1 MIRVWARRALVAASL
16 LFVLCVVGQVF
27 LAGLAVFGIPPGDFS
42 THREFGYLFG
52 WLIIVVLVLTIAGS
66 LPQRDIGL
74 AVLLLILYALQ
85 SVFVAIRHEYPV
97 VAALHPLNGFLIL
110 LVGVVIALHARRH
123 MDWSRAAQ

>member
-1 MIRVWARRALVAASL
+1 MIRDWARRALVAASL
-16 LFVLCVVGQVF
+16 LFVICVVGQVF

-52 WLIIVVLVLTIAGS
+52 WLIIVVLVLTIAGRV
-66 LPQRDIGL
+66 PRRDIGL

-110 LVGVVIALHARRH
+110 LVGIVIALHARRH
-123 MDWSRAAQ
+123 MGGSRLR